1 MREYIKKQLLALEL
15 AKIEYYDEVEHF
27 YFIPKYSKPS
37 FQLNKMYLI
46 SVSDE
51 AATDSNATVPTHT
64 YLKAYVTDIKDTSIY
79 IDAVAVNPIT
89 KQDLNYF
96 WSGWIKEKY
105 LTQIAVL

>member
-1 MREYIKKQLLALEL
+1 
-15 AKIEYYDEVEHF
+15 
-27 YFIPKYSKPS
+27 
-37 FQLNKMYLI
+37 MYLI

-51 AATDSNATVPTHT
+51 AVTDPNATVPAHT

>member
-15 AKIEYYDEVEHF
+15 AQIEYYDEVDHF
-27 YFIPKYSKPS
+27 YFIPKYTKPTY
-37 FQLNKMYLI
+37 QLNKIYLVKVEDI
-46 SVSDE
+46 AFNDQT
-51 AATDSNATVPTHT
+51 ADLPKQA
-64 YLKAYVTDIKDTSIY
+64 YLKAYVTEIKDTSIY
-79 IDAVAVNPIT
+79 IDAVAINPIT

>member
-1 MREYIKKQLLALEL
+1 MREYIKKQLLSLEL
-15 AKIEYYDEVEHF
+15 AQIEYYDEVDHF

-37 FQLNKMYLI
+37 YQLNKVYL
-46 SVSDE
+46 VKVEDTAFE
-51 AATDSNATVPTHT
+51 DKTVDLPKQT
-64 YLKAYVTDIKDTSIY
+64 YLKIYVTEIKDTSIY

>member
-15 AKIEYYDEVEHF
+15 AQIEYYDEVDHF

-37 FQLNKMYLI
+37 YNLNKMYLVQVDK
-46 SVSDE
+46 SLVDDQSNGFPNQE
-51 AATDSNATVPTHT
+51 YLKVYVTDSN
-64 YLKAYVTDIKDTSIY
+64 DTEIY

-89 KQDLNYF
+89 KKDLNYF